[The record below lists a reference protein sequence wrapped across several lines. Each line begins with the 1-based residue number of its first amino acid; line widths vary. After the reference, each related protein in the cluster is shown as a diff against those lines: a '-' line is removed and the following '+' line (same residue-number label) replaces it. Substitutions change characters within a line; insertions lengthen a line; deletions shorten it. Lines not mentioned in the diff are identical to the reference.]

1 MTSPRPRIVVLIS
14 GSGTNLQ
21 ALIDA
26 DLGGDIV
33 LVAADRHG
41 AGGLDRAR
49 AAGIEADTVALADHD
64 DRPAWEDALAARI
77 AAADPDLVVLAGFMR
92 ILTGK
97 VVTRWPT
104 VNVHPSLLPAFP
116 GAHAPEEAIAWGV
129 KVSGCTVHYV
139 DEQVDHGPI
148 IAQEAVPVEPGDTA
162 DTLHARIQAV
172 EHRLL
177 PEAVRNICTGRTTV
191 DGRHVRTT

>member
-1 MTSPRPRIVVLIS
+1 M
-14 GSGTNLQ
+14 
-21 ALIDA
+21 
-26 DLGGDIV
+26 
-33 LVAADRHG
+33 
-41 AGGLDRAR
+41 
-49 AAGIEADTVALADHD
+49 
-64 DRPAWEDALAARI
+64 
-77 AAADPDLVVLAGFMR
+77 
-92 ILTGK
+92 
-97 VVTRWPT
+97 
-104 VNVHPSLLPAFP
+104 
-116 GAHAPEEAIAWGV
+116 